1 MQNDLED
8 ARKPDSRQGAVTG
21 WSADREALLG
31 ALRWAAWVAPLLA
44 LAGVGL
50 YLLGMADQ
58 APLQLMGVSAALL
71 MLLGWVSRR
80 VLVSRHRLLLWE
92 AALFSLLALQL
103 AAWLLMPIGIAST
116 HPALQ
121 LLGLGAVLLV
131 FLPLLHWLPGFWLL
145 LVLLL
150 TVAVWF
156 DGGLRSW
163 LAVAVVAAAI
173 MGLGGHLLRRELG
186 RARSR
191 DNEARKRGE
200 DLEERLLD
208 ADGRV
213 RQANEEVARCRQELA
228 EVRSLA
234 ESASRAKTE
243 FLATISHEI
252 RTPLNGILPILDLL
266 QSTELNDEQR
276 RYVRTA
282 LNSSRHL
289 LRIINDILDYAKA
302 DSGKLELE
310 SIELNLEELVRGVL
324 DLMATSAERKGLR
337 LALRIDKDVP
347 RSVRG
352 DPIRL
357 RQILA
362 NLVSNAVKF
371 TEKGSITVRIELQ
384 RAGRRE
390 VELRFSVTDTGIGL
404 SREAAGRLFES
415 FTQADASTTRKHG
428 GTGLG
433 LAICRRLVELMGGR
447 IGVRS
452 RPGQGSTFWFTVSLR
467 RSIHEVPTLRKD
479 LDGIRLLAV
488 LPDAGVRREITQA
501 LGQWGVKVEEAAPG
515 AVLARLRDAAR
526 LGPSWAFEG
535 VLIDGRGIESQ
546 LPALLH
552 GIRDE
557 AGLADLPVIVVIRAS
572 EVARRL
578 RESFGVQVIQGGLQ
592 TSVLKRLLHRVFDVV
607 GSASYEA
614 QHDDLLGY
622 RDLNIEQETALAD
635 TPDSA
640 EGSGGTSGLRVL
652 LVEDNPVNSGVVKR
666 VLDRLGAACEV
677 VENGRLALDRLKQ
690 GGVDLVLMD
699 CQMPVMD
706 GYEATR
712 AWREHER
719 KAGGHLPIIAM
730 TANAMHGDREKCL
743 AAGMDDYLAKP
754 VSRKE
759 LDAMLGRWGRK
770 GERQRPATSA
780 ATGAAETVPTDRRQ
794 ALLDRSVLEELQEV
808 MGDDLDDLVQTW
820 KDSSAELMQQLR
832 QAAEAGDVEAMI
844 VPAHSLKSSSAN
856 VGAMHFSALARTVEH
871 AARQGKTEIALA
883 AWRKMPAIYDAT
895 RKVLSGALRTSPG
908 R

>member
-1 MQNDLED
+1 MQKDWED
-8 ARKPDSRQGAVTG
+8 ARKPGSRQRGAAA

-31 ALRWAAWVAPLLA
+31 ALRWAAWGAPLLVF
-44 LAGVGL
+44 AGVGL
-50 YLLGMADQ
+50 YLLDMAER
-58 APLQLMGVSAALL
+58 APLQLLGGSAGLL
-71 MLLGWVSRR
+71 ALLGWGSRR

-103 AAWLLMPIGIAST
+103 ASWLLLMPISTAST
-116 HPALQ
+116 HPAWQ

-145 LVLLL
+145 LLLL
-150 TVAVWF
+150 IVAVLS
-156 DGGLRSW
+156 DGGVQSW
-163 LAVAVVAAAI
+163 PAMAVVAAAI
-173 MGLGGHLLRRELG
+173 MGLGGHLLGHELG
-186 RARSR
+186 RLRSR
-191 DNEARKRGE
+191 DNEARKRGKE
-200 DLEERLLD
+200 LEERLLE
-208 ADGRV
+208 ADDRAD
-213 RQANEEVARCRQELA
+213 QARKEVARCRQELV

-266 QSTELNDEQR
+266 QGTELNDEQR

-337 LALRIDKDVP
+337 LELRIDKDVP

-357 RQILA
+357 RQVLA

-371 TEKGSITVRIELQ
+371 TEKGGVSVRIEMQ
-384 RAGRRE
+384 RAGQRE
-390 VELRFSVTDTGIGL
+390 VELCFSITDTGIGL

-452 RPGQGSTFWFTVSLR
+452 RLGQGSTFWFTVSLR

-488 LPDAGVRREITQA
+488 LPDVEVRREIEQA
-501 LGQWGVKVEEAAPG
+501 LGQWGIKVEEAAPG
-515 AVLARLRDAAR
+515 AVLGRLRDVAC

-546 LPALLH
+546 LPALLR
-552 GIRDE
+552 GIRED
-557 AGLADLPVIVVIRAS
+557 AVLADLPVIVVVRAS
-572 EVARRL
+572 GVARRL
-578 RESFGVQVIQGGLQ
+578 RESFGVQVIQGGVQ
-592 TSVLKRLLHRVFDVV
+592 TSVLKHLLHRIFDVV
-607 GSASYEA
+607 GSASYET

-622 RDLNIEQETALAD
+622 RDLNIEQETALDEIPA
-635 TPDSA
+635 SVQ
-640 EGSGGTSGLRVL
+640 GRGGASGLRVL

-666 VLDRLGAACEV
+666 VLDRLGAVCEV
-677 VENGRLALDRLKQ
+677 VENGRLALDRLKR
-690 GGVDLVLMD
+690 GEFDLVLMD

-719 KAGGHLPIIAM
+719 QGGGHLPIIAM

-743 AAGMDDYLAKP
+743 AVGMDDYLAKP
-754 VSRKE
+754 VSREE
-759 LDAMLGRWGRK
+759 LDAMLCRWGRK
-770 GERQRPATSA
+770 SGRQRSATPA
-780 ATGAAETVPTDRRQ
+780 ATAVAEVAPTSGRQ
-794 ALLDRSVLEELQEV
+794 ALLDRSVLEELQEI
-808 MGDDLDDLVQTW
+808 MGDDFADLVQTW
-820 KDSSAELMQQLR
+820 LDSSAELMQQLR
-832 QAAEAGDVEAMI
+832 QAAEAKDAEAMI
-844 VPAHSLKSSSAN
+844 VSAHSLKSSSAN
-856 VGAMHFSALARTVEH
+856 VGAMQFSTLAKAVEH
-871 AARQGKTEIALA
+871 AARQGKIEIALT
-883 AWRKMPAIYDAT
+883 AWRKMPAVYEGT
-895 RKVLSGALRTSPG
+895 RRALSKNL
-908 R
+908 